1 MLLGYQ
7 IKLHGK
13 GTPMSKSCA
22 WCSHGMGTAFMG
34 WVATPRI
41 PPCQLC
47 WKSESNSSGKVYV
60 SPTLTQG
67 ALSSMLEVVAMSV
80 FVFSVLCYLTPL
92 LALLSMQPVFA
103 AQFVLDIYY
112 TPSRCRPRRNH
123 RNGHYK
129 NLDHAERSLLD
140 MSDEYRTGPE
150 LGVHKF
156 NQRIRDCFGAI
167 LDNKIVK
174 IVAFFLQVVGTGAI
188 IATVL
193 LAHKPDL
200 DHHIPVIALPL
211 SLVTLGALWS
221 HRFQEFLLR
230 APQRNPE
237 TVCERDGAA
246 DSNAR
251 YKASEPESKV
261 TPLRYYQTIFMCI
274 TTLSVAALQIS
285 SIRSTGSFCTP
296 C

>member
-1 MLLGYQ
+1 
-7 IKLHGK
+7 
-13 GTPMSKSCA
+13 
-22 WCSHGMGTAFMG
+22 
-34 WVATPRI
+34 
-41 PPCQLC
+41 
-47 WKSESNSSGKVYV
+47 
-60 SPTLTQG
+60 
-67 ALSSMLEVVAMSV
+67 MSV

-112 TPSRCRPRRNH
+112 TPSRCRQRRNH
-123 RNGHYK
+123 RSGHYE
-129 NLDHAERSLLD
+129 NLDHAEQSLLD
-140 MSDEYRTGPE
+140 MSGEATGPE
-150 LGVHKF
+150 RGVHKF

-188 IATVL
+188 LATVL
-193 LAHKPDL
+193 LTHKPDL

-230 APQRNPE
+230 APQRNPRNPE
-237 TVCERDGAA
+237 PDCERDGAA
-246 DSNAR
+246 ASSAR

-261 TPLRYYQTIFMCI
+261 TPLRYYQTLCI
-274 TTLSVAALQIS
+274 TLSVPALQIS
-285 SIRSTGSFCTP
+285 SIHSTGSFCTQ